1 MADAVGNK
9 NSKEFHLDK
18 KPILSGFHVKGLNH
32 NDWGMK
38 TRLSKIFDEKS
49 GNSVILAF
57 DHGYIMG
64 PTSGLERLDIAVPP
78 LLPYIDVLMAT
89 RGGLRSCISPACGK
103 GIALRCTAGRSV
115 LDDDMSNEFKVVDID
130 EVIRMNASCM
140 AIQVFIG
147 SKNQHE
153 NLKGLNQ
160 AVNEGMRYGIPVMGV
175 VAVGKEMS
183 RTKEYFLLATRMI
196 AEFGA
201 HIIKTYYCEGFEEIV
216 AACPVPIVVAGGK
229 KVSEKDALNLTYKAI
244 KAGARGVDMG
254 RNIFQAE
261 NPVAM
266 AEAVNLIVHKGYT
279 DEKAYEVY
287 LKNKL
292 NY

>member
-1 MADAVGNK
+1 MADLEGNK
-9 NSKEFHLDK
+9 VSKNFHLDK
-18 KPILSGFHVKGLNH
+18 KTTSEGFHVKGLNH
-32 NDWGMK
+32 SDWGMK
-38 TRLSKIFDEKS
+38 TRLSKIFNEES

-78 LLPYIDVLMAT
+78 LLPHIDVLMAT

-115 LDDDMSNEFKVVDID
+115 LDDDLSNEFKVVDIE

-153 NLKGLNQ
+153 NLKELNR
-160 AVNEGMRYGIPVMGV
+160 AVNDGTRYGIPTMGV

-201 HIIKTYYCEGFEEIV
+201 HIIKTYYCEGFEEVV

-229 KVSEKDALNLTYKAI
+229 KVPEKDALNLTYMAI

-266 AEAVNLIVHKGYT
+266 AEAVSLIVHKNYT
-279 DEKAYEVY
+279 DEEAYEIY
-287 LKNKL
+287 LKNK
-292 NY
+292 

>member
-1 MADAVGNK
+1 MADADGNK
-9 NSKEFHLDK
+9 NSKDFHLDK
-18 KPILSGFHVKGLNH
+18 QPILEGFHVKGLNH
-32 NDWGMK
+32 SDWGMK
-38 TRLSKIFDEKS
+38 TRLSKIFNEKS

-64 PTSGLERLDIAVPP
+64 PTSGLERLDLAVPP
-78 LLPYIDVLMAT
+78 LMPHIDVLMAT

-103 GIALRCTAGRSV
+103 GVALRCTAGRSV
-115 LDDDMSNEFKVVDID
+115 LDEDLSNEFKVVDID

-153 NLKGLNQ
+153 NLKELNR
-160 AVNEGMRYGIPVMGV
+160 AVNEGMRYGIPTMGV

-201 HIIKTYYCEGFEEIV
+201 HIIKTYYCEGFEEVV

-229 KVSEKDALNLTYKAI
+229 KVSEKYALNLTYKAI

-266 AEAVNLIVHKGYT
+266 AEAVSLIVHKNYT
-279 DEKAYEVY
+279 DKEAYEVY
-287 LKNKL
+287 LKNK
-292 NY
+292 

>member
-1 MADAVGNK
+1 MADADGNK
-9 NSKEFHLDK
+9 NSKDFHLDK
-18 KPILSGFHVKGLNH
+18 QPILEGFHVKGLNH
-32 NDWGMK
+32 SDWGMK
-38 TRLSKIFDEKS
+38 TRLSKIFNEKS

-64 PTSGLERLDIAVPP
+64 PTSGLERLDLAVPP
-78 LLPYIDVLMAT
+78 LMPHIDVLMAT

-103 GIALRCTAGRSV
+103 GVALRCTAGRSV
-115 LDDDMSNEFKVVDID
+115 LDEDLSNEFKVVDID

-153 NLKGLNQ
+153 NLKELNR
-160 AVNEGMRYGIPVMGV
+160 AVNEGMRYGIPTMGV

-201 HIIKTYYCEGFEEIV
+201 HIIKTYYCEGFEEVV

-266 AEAVNLIVHKGYT
+266 AEAVSLIVHKNYT
-279 DEKAYEVY
+279 DKEAYEVY
-287 LKNKL
+287 LKNK
-292 NY
+292 

>member
-1 MADAVGNK
+1 MADLEGNK
-9 NSKEFHLDK
+9 NAKNFHLDK
-18 KPILSGFHVKGLNH
+18 KSKLEGFHVKGLNH
-32 NDWGMK
+32 SDWGMK
-38 TRLSKIFDEKS
+38 TRLSKIFNEKS

-78 LLPYIDVLMAT
+78 LLPHIDVLMAT

-115 LDDDMSNEFKVVDID
+115 LDDDMSNEFKVVGIE

-153 NLKGLNQ
+153 NLKELNR
-160 AVNEGMRYGIPVMGV
+160 AVNEGMQYGIPIMGV

-229 KVSEKDALNLTYKAI
+229 KVPEKDALTLTYKAI

-266 AEAVNLIVHKGYT
+266 AEAVNLIVHKKYT

-287 LKNKL
+287 LKNK
-292 NY
+292 

>member
-1 MADAVGNK
+1 MADLEGNK
-9 NSKEFHLDK
+9 VSKNFHLDK
-18 KPILSGFHVKGLNH
+18 KSTLEGFHVKGLNH
-32 NDWGMK
+32 SDWGMK
-38 TRLSKIFDEKS
+38 TRLSKIFNEES

-64 PTSGLERLDIAVPP
+64 PTSGLERLDIVVPP
-78 LLPYIDVLMAT
+78 LLPHIDVLMAT

-115 LDDDMSNEFKVVDID
+115 LDDDLSNEFKVVDTE

-153 NLKGLNQ
+153 NLKELNR
-160 AVNEGMRYGIPVMGV
+160 AVNEGTRYGIPTMGV

-201 HIIKTYYCEGFEEIV
+201 HIIKTYYCEGFEEVV

-229 KVSEKDALNLTYKAI
+229 KIPEKDALNLTYMAI

-266 AEAVNLIVHKGYT
+266 AEAVSLIVHKNYT
-279 DEKAYEVY
+279 DEEAYEIY
-287 LKNKL
+287 LKNK
-292 NY
+292 